1 MFSFTRI
8 HARLRVLLAT
18 LSDCLHADVCQ
29 LLNRIVISTKE
40 LLALPQPF
48 AMDLKVGLNE
58 LLNRIVISANE
69 LLALPQPCAMDLKVF

>member
-48 AMDLKVGLNE
+48 AMDLKVGL
-58 LLNRIVISANE
+58 
-69 LLALPQPCAMDLKVF
+69 